1 VTAAK
6 LTPPPATKAQI
17 AAHKRRL
24 YIMLAIVGV
33 CVLGAGG
40 MMMGYLAT
48 HDRRML
54 YGFAI
59 AILTGFAA
67 QFWMV
72 YRWWQA
78 EKTGK

>member
-1 VTAAK
+1 MTKVK
-6 LTPPPATKAQI
+6 YTPPPATKAQI

-24 YIMLAIVGV
+24 YFMLAIVGV
-33 CVLGAGG
+33 CVIGAIG
-40 MMMGYLAT
+40 MMMSYLAT

-54 YGFAI
+54 NGFAI

-72 YRWWQA
+72 YKWWQS
-78 EKTGK
+78 EKSGK

>member
-1 VTAAK
+1 MTPGK
-6 LTPPPATKAQI
+6 FIPPPATKAQI

-24 YIMLAIVGV
+24 YFMLAIVGV
-33 CVLGAGG
+33 CVMGAIG
-40 MMMGYLAT
+40 MMMSYLVS

-54 YGFAI
+54 YGFAV

-72 YRWWQA
+72 YKWWQT
-78 EKTGK
+78 EKAGK